1 MELWYSVVMFI
12 FLCVYMYL
20 SPRWKIPSRFRV
32 LHYTIVSWSAF
43 VYLLIHAGYGND
55 LRYFDWVVTT
65 PLLLLALYFTA
76 DLTKKQ
82 KPVLMLALLILQ
94 MVTIMF
100 GALAERVHILFYGV
114 GVITVLGVLYIIW
127 GPLRV
132 KGKYNVLL
140 KYFTVMWTAYPVV
153 YILSPLGFAV
163 FTDRI
168 IDMLFIILSIFSK
181 GVFGIIDMY
190 LIRRH

>member
-140 KYFTVMWTAYPVV
+140 K
-153 YILSPLGFAV
+153 
-163 FTDRI
+163 
-168 IDMLFIILSIFSK
+168 IFHGHVDCVPR
-181 GVFGIIDMY
+181 GVHTLAFRLRCVHGPY
-190 LIRRH
+190 H